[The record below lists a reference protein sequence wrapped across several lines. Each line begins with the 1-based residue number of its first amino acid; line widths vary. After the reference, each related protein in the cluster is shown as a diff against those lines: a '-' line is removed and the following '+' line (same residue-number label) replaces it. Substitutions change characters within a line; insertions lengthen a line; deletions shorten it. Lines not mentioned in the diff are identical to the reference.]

1 MNLENFDI
9 ALLDLVVD
17 TVCLQTVIPLLIQ
30 GVTSILHTKE
40 VHLCLRDLANAR
52 IREAD
57 SQNMAGSCLVRKKFE
72 FSGLVCSRLGVFNL
86 II

>member
-1 MNLENFDI
+1 MNI
-9 ALLDLVVD
+9 MGA
-17 TVCLQTVIPLLIQ
+17 
-30 GVTSILHTKE
+30 VTYFFLSRTCFILPKPWDKE
-40 VHLCLRDLANAR
+40 LHPCLRDLANAR

>member
-1 MNLENFDI
+1 MSNILETDDSSCSKMP
-9 ALLDLVVD
+9 LD
-17 TVCLQTVIPLLIQ
+17 
-30 GVTSILHTKE
+30 GSKG

>member
-1 MNLENFDI
+1 MSEG
-9 ALLDLVVD
+9 LLSGIVAQKQIYCAI
-17 TVCLQTVIPLLIQ
+17 T
-30 GVTSILHTKE
+30 TKG
-40 VHLCLRDLANAR
+40 VHLGLRDLANAR

>member
-1 MNLENFDI
+1 MLNKSCDI
-9 ALLDLVVD
+9 
-17 TVCLQTVIPLLIQ
+17 IK
-30 GVTSILHTKE
+30 G